1 MEFSLLGA
9 LVGGLAATV
18 VMSAM
23 MKMASSMGLTQMPPM
38 HQISGTMFSGDE
50 DVANKIGFAVH
61 YVMMGT
67 VVFGLI
73 YAGIIA
79 TVGVNAVLAGVVI
92 GLLHALIVGG
102 MAMPMM
108 PAIHP
113 RMGEVPVSAGGGTV
127 TQERGELRLSAPG
140 FFGARWGTMTPTGVI
155 AGHVVYGLVLG
166 LVYLLFI

>member
-9 LVGGLAATV
+9 LVGGLVATI

-23 MKMASSMGLTQMPPM
+23 MKTASSMGLTQMPPM

-61 YVMMGT
+61 YAMMGT

-79 TVGVNAVLAGVVI
+79 AVGVNAVLAGVVI
-92 GLLHALIVGG
+92 GLVHALIVGG

-108 PAIHP
+108 PAMHP
-113 RMGEVPVSAGGGTV
+113 RMGKVPVSGGGTV
-127 TQERGELRLSAPG
+127 TQEHGELRLSAPG
-140 FFGARWGTMTPTGVI
+140 FFGARWGTMTPAGVI